1 MSRKLPLAFESRKD
15 VRDGLK
21 RRSLRVGIVL
31 TEHFT
36 LSAFTVF
43 VDHLCLAACES
54 DRGSPVSVQWSIMS
68 ARQEPII
75 ASCGVALPPT
85 SSLLPPDRLDYVVVV
100 GGILL
105 ADPQVDELTIRYLR
119 EVGTG
124 HTPLIG
130 IWSGSFVLCQAGL
143 MKGRRSCVSWHHYRD
158 FREAFPDHEVVADR
172 LFLAD
177 GPRTTCV
184 GGAGAAALASHL
196 IERHLGRATAHM
208 ASQVLLFDGPRQG
221 GYAQPHQALRE
232 SINGPHIT
240 GAIAGGISEEIIVAR
255 LRGSNDR
262 QHIPLATRLD
272 GSHPSIALAAQLME
286 ANIEEPLSLAEL
298 AQLINVSQRQLQ
310 RLFRCKLGIT
320 PAQYYAAVRL
330 RRAREL
336 LQQTVM
342 PIKDIAV
349 ACGFR
354 LPCHFSRSYR
364 GHFGHPPGGERQ
376 ATVGF
381 K

>member
-1 MSRKLPLAFESRKD
+1 MLPACESRKD
-15 VRDGLK
+15 VPDGLK
-21 RRSLRVGIVL
+21 RRSLHVGIVL
-31 TEHFT
+31 TGHFT

-43 VDHLCLAACES
+43 VDHLCLAAGES
-54 DRGSPVSVQWSIMS
+54 DRGCPVSVQWSIM
-68 ARQEPII
+68 AAHQEPIR
-75 ASCGVALPPT
+75 ASCGVALSPT
-85 SSLLPPDRLDYVVVV
+85 SSLLPPDRLDYVVVI

-105 ADPQVDELTIRYLR
+105 AGRQVDEPTIRYLR
-119 EVGTG
+119 EVGAG

-143 MKGRRSCVSWHHYRD
+143 MRGRRSCVSWHHYRD
-158 FREAFPDHEVVADR
+158 FREAFPDHEVVAGR
-172 LFLAD
+172 LLLAD
-177 GPRTTCV
+177 GPRITCV

-196 IERHLGRATAHM
+196 IERHLGRATANK
-208 ASQVLLFDGPRQG
+208 ASQVLLFDGLPQG
-221 GYAQPHQALRE
+221 SDLQPNQLLPK
-232 SINGPHIT
+232 SINAPNIT
-240 GAIAGGISEEIIVAR
+240 GTFAAGISEESIVAR

-262 QHIPLATRLD
+262 QHIPLAPRLD
-272 GSHPSIALAAQLME
+272 GSHPSIAQAAQLME

-298 AQLINVSQRQLQ
+298 AQLIKVSQRQLQ
-310 RLFRCKLGIT
+310 RLFRRKLGIT

-354 LPCHFSRSYR
+354 FPCHFSRSYR